1 MSNVAKL
8 KKKAADFEQKKQFD
22 KALAIYVQVLQE
34 LEGDEEEG
42 DVALYNRVGD
52 LMLRHG
58 SVSEAVDYY
67 EKAVDLYAEG
77 GFFNNAIALCN
88 KILRQSPGRSSIY
101 YKLGKISAKKGF
113 KSDAKQN
120 FLEYADRMQKAGRM
134 DEAFRAL
141 KEFADLCPDQDDI
154 RLMLAEQLTR
164 EDRKGEAL
172 QQLQTLYEKFD
183 SEGRTAEARATID
196 RMKAIDPAAE
206 PRRSG
211 PQVAQKSNDLVF
223 LDVGFEERPGRAA
236 GRTPPSS
243 PQRPAPQPVR
253 EPAPPPRFAPPAAA
267 TLPADIP
274 LLDVDS
280 LETEAAPDDPEVVPA
295 AERPAHVGFE
305 RSDDVQLD
313 TDSVEG
319 LDTGAAD
326 IGTQGKGAVPDHGTL
341 DGLERTVLTSD
352 FTGFDDAALSIEPT
366 SIGAD
371 ATGSAPQALDDGT
384 DDADVPSGGHL
395 DFILPDE
402 PAPAESAEGSEF
414 GSLAFLSDD
423 SGPSSGDSRHRADDF
438 GSFDLGGDLV
448 PTLDFG
454 DELEPLAESPE
465 RSDRLPMLDLDEDV
479 PGRSAAFS
487 VALPD
492 MADDGFDA
500 PAYAPPLSEEPD
512 PEPAPDEEPELSGAG
527 AGATA
532 QPRSDGVPAGD
543 WGAALDAADESEE
556 FVTPETRAESLR
568 MRLARASS
576 DWGLHRE
583 YGEALLETGE
593 RDAGLAEL
601 ESALIG
607 FEREGDLDNARSV
620 AEEIIRVNPNSVR
633 HHQKR
638 VEYAFRVG
646 DKALLAQAY
655 LELAD
660 SLFRSGQ
667 AEKSRAV
674 YQRVLDLSPDDI
686 RAQAALSAF
695 IEPSAP
701 ARQEKARENTGA
713 ARRYTAEMKRAS
725 LPEPAPAPAAP
736 AASGDDSDFVNLS
749 DWLREDDGPKST
761 RMVVQEQAPSGDEQ
775 ADFADMLRA
784 FKQGVAENVE
794 DEDHQSHYDLG
805 IAYKEMGL
813 IDEAISEFQ
822 RALRGPDNRARTY
835 EALGNCFLEKG
846 QYQVASSILARAAS
860 EPGAPDDQLVGV
872 LYLLGY
878 SYEALQRY
886 DDALAS
892 YQRVFGVDIEFRDVG
907 ERIAALERVV
917 Q

>member
-120 FLEYADRMQKAGRM
+120 FLEYADRMQKAGKM

-154 RLMLAEQLTR
+154 RLMLAEQLSKR
-164 EDRKGEAL
+164 DRKDEAL
-172 QQLQTLYEKFD
+172 HQLQTLYEKFD
-183 SEGRTAEARATID
+183 SEGRTAEARATVD
-196 RMKAIDPAAE
+196 RMKAIDPAVE
-206 PRRSG
+206 PRRTG
-211 PQVAQKSNDLVF
+211 PQTAQKSNDLVF
-223 LDVGFEERPGRAA
+223 LDVTFDEQPRRMTPRA
-236 GRTPPSS
+236 S
-243 PQRPAPQPVR
+243 PTM
-253 EPAPPPRFAPPAAA
+253 PPRGRPDAAPGGKFAPPAMS
-267 TLPADIP
+267 LPSDIP
-274 LLDVDS
+274 LLDVDEPES
-280 LETEAAPDDPEVVPA
+280 GTGDSEEAPPPQRVAFERADDMMLDTGMVDDIDVGAHTNGGSPDAGALPGLEHTSFGGDFTVPDEAAPPEPRSA
-295 AERPAHVGFE
+295 AGRHAQ
-305 RSDDVQLD
+305 SAMD
-313 TDSVEG
+313 TPEAED
-319 LDTGAAD
+319 
-326 IGTQGKGAVPDHGTL
+326 
-341 DGLERTVLTSD
+341 LEETPSTSR
-352 FTGFDDAALSIEPT
+352 
-366 SIGAD
+366 
-371 ATGSAPQALDDGT
+371 
-384 DDADVPSGGHL
+384 L

-402 PAPAESAEGSEF
+402 GIPMDDVPDSGLGDIPFLVDDTPASDSKG
-414 GSLAFLSDD
+414 GSLELDE
-423 SGPSSGDSRHRADDF
+423 PSF
-438 GSFDLGGDLV
+438 GAMDLGSDLV
-448 PTLDFG
+448 PPLDFG
-454 DELEPLAESPE
+454 DELGGPLGGGF
-465 RSDRLPMLDLDEDV
+465 SDDLSVNLPMLDVESDGTDV
-479 PGRSAAFS
+479 
-487 VALPD
+487 
-492 MADDGFDA
+492 
-500 PAYAPPLSEEPD
+500 PAYAPPLAEEEDEPEVPEPEPVRAEAPARRPAPE
-512 PEPAPDEEPELSGAG
+512 PEPADDTTL
-527 AGATA
+527 
-532 QPRSDGVPAGD
+532 
-543 WGAALDAADESEE
+543 L
-556 FVTPETRAESLR
+556 TPETRAEALR
-568 MRLARASS
+568 MRLARAAS

-583 YGEALLETGE
+583 YGEALLEAGE
-593 RDAGLAEL
+593 RDSGLAEL

-607 FEREGDLDNARSV
+607 FERDGDLDNARSV

-646 DKALLAQAY
+646 DKTLLAQAY

-674 YQRVLDLSPDDI
+674 YQRVLDLAPDDI

-695 IEPSAP
+695 VEAPPP
-701 ARQEKARENTGA
+701 ARKEKPRETTA
-713 ARRYTAEMKRAS
+713 ASKRYTAEMKRAS
-725 LPEPAPAPAAP
+725 LPEPAPPPPAA
-736 AASGDDSDFVNLS
+736 AAPGDDADFVNLG
-749 DWLREDDGPKST
+749 DWLRDDHAPKST

-813 IDEAISEFQ
+813 LDEAISEFQ
-822 RALRGPDNRARTY
+822 RALRGADNRARTY
-835 EALGNCFLEKG
+835 EALGQCFLEKG
-846 QYQVASSILARAAS
+846 QYQVASTILARATA
-860 EPGAPDDQLVGV
+860 EPGTPDDQLVGV